1 MIPTENRSRAFW
13 ICAIVTNLNALVSA
27 GFSVARLLGPE
38 GGEVA
43 LYAASRS
50 VALLLVVLGVASLH
64 SRAGV
69 AALAC
74 VMGLVQLFDT
84 GIGVL
89 AHELGQRPWPA
100 DLRGGHFCVGFLS
113 SAGDL
118 GRLSAL
124 RCGEITHSL
133 AVMAG

>member
-1 MIPTENRSRAFW
+1 M
-13 ICAIVTNLNALVSA
+13 TNLNALVSA

-89 AHELGQRPWPA
+89 AHESGKTFGPLIFAVATFVSAFYLLREIWAGSQR
-100 DLRGGHFCVGFLS
+100 
-113 SAGDL
+113 SA
-118 GRLSAL
+118 A
-124 RCGEITHSL
+124 
-133 AVMAG
+133 AK